1 MFINMTKPS
10 PVMAALAEMQ
20 GKSFVLSSNQLENV
34 VYQKK
39 KFRWLKWCNKERC
52 LVPINVVECHW
63 KFNSTR
69 ISTPYTVKRHEK
81 MCGVNKSSQS
91 TWQCLTFMM
100 ILMLRTTIVILVIS
114 SVHYFEKI
122 WILVNFIWE
131 DDFGH
136 FYWSY
141 FQQTI
146 LNIRSGKLSDLCSF
160 ETADQVPASLVAEVW
175 WKELF

>member
-1 MFINMTKPS
+1 
-10 PVMAALAEMQ
+10 
-20 GKSFVLSSNQLENV
+20 
-34 VYQKK
+34 
-39 KFRWLKWCNKERC
+39 
-52 LVPINVVECHW
+52 
-63 KFNSTR
+63 
-69 ISTPYTVKRHEK
+69 
-81 MCGVNKSSQS
+81 
-91 TWQCLTFMM
+91 M

-131 DDFGH
+131 DGFGH

-160 ETADQVPASLVAEVW
+160 ETAHQIPASLVAEVW
-175 WKELF
+175 WKELFSQKKRDSVVLNGDRQWCVSSCLVNRSKVVLCGLLACFAKKSGDLKCRGLDLEKSCDLKCRDGGWQRAGFLRCKSIGLDAT